1 MERQVSIVLAYSSGV
16 EKISGYGEACSFMV
30 NIGLTGRLCALDFR
44 EAVCIRFQKG
54 HVS

>member
-44 EAVCIRFQKG
+44 KVMCLRFQKG
-54 HVS
+54 SVP